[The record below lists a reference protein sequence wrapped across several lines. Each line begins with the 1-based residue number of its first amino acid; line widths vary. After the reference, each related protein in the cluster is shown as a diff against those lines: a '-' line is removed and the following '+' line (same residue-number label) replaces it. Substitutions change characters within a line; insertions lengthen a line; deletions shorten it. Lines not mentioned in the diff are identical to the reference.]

1 MTPTMDID
9 QALGILPQQL
19 QNAILD
25 KLKDFSGIPTVI
37 LDIHSL
43 ESTQYLSTVRP
54 SAEAQWQLAGSCRR
68 NPPYYLLA

>member
-1 MTPTMDID
+1 MTPTTEID
-9 QALGILPQQL
+9 KALGILPQESR
-19 QNAILD
+19 NAILD

-43 ESTQYLSTVRP
+43 ESTQYLGTVRP
-54 SAEAQWQLAGSCRR
+54 SAEAQWQLAASCRR